1 MPADAAG
8 FSGMA
13 VSQDAGHAPP
23 SVATLTYQPV
33 LERIRQVPGVESA
46 ALITT
51 PPLSGMDV
59 GTSFAIVG
67 QAKDPAN
74 KPEARISA
82 VSGDYARTMG
92 TPILRGRM
100 IDDGDVATAPF
111 VVVINETL
119 AKKYFAGKD
128 PLQKQL
134 DLGGKDTG
142 MIKPYTIVGVLA
154 DQVDSSVGGAVQPFI
169 LVPSSRFP
177 PPLSSIR
184 RYWKPWSTLW

>member
-1 MPADAAG
+1 MT
-8 FSGMA
+8 S
-13 VSQDAGHAPP
+13 
-23 SVATLTYQPV
+23 
-33 LERIRQVPGVESA
+33 
-46 ALITT
+46 
-51 PPLSGMDV
+51 PPLSGMNM
-59 GTSFAIVG
+59 GTSFEVVG
-67 QAKDPAN
+67 QAKEKKD
-74 KPEARISA
+74 KQEARISA

-128 PLQKQL
+128 PLEKQL

-154 DQVDSSVGGAVQPFI
+154 DQVG
-169 LVPSSRFP
+169 R
-177 PPLSSIR
+177 
-184 RYWKPWSTLW
+184 